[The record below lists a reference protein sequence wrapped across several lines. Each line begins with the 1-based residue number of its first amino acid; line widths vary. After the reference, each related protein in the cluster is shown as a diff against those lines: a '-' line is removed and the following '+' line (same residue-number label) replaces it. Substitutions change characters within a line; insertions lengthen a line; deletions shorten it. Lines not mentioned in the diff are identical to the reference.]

1 MLSADSDYPYRDG
14 RFPLD
19 AFPPDVVL
27 GVQCNICID
36 DFRADNAATMFCLG
50 SHKVNT
56 KPPAYY
62 NEQGNEGWLPPEAVQ
77 LEAPAGSAIVYDSR
91 MWVSS
96 KLSLVGCVRVFR
108 NQALL
113 HSTRPARG

>member
-1 MLSADSDYPYRDG
+1 M
-14 RFPLD
+14 D

-56 KPPAYY
+56 KPPAHY

-96 KLSLVGCVRVFR
+96 RLLSAFVQVFR
-108 NQALL
+108 NEALL
-113 HSTRPARG
+113 HSTRPAHG

>member
-1 MLSADSDYPYRDG
+1 
-14 RFPLD
+14 
-19 AFPPDVVL
+19 
-27 GVQCNICID
+27 
-36 DFRADNAATMFCLG
+36 MFCLG
-50 SHKVNT
+50 SHKANT

-96 KLSLVGCVRVFR
+96 KLLSAFVQVFR
-108 NQALL
+108 NEALL

>member
-14 RFPLD
+14 RFPAD

-96 KLSLVGCVRVFR
+96 KLLSACVQAFSE
-108 NQALL
+108 ALL
-113 HSTRPARG
+113 HSTRPAHG